1 MKAKNKRFNRMTMLR
16 KSQKK
21 YHRKT
26 KRWKIP
32 GKNLKDLEY
41 QSRLGKIE
49 ERKQSEEN
57 YQRLHKKKFRDQR
70 TQDFSLKGSSCTQ
83 HNK

>member
-26 KRWKIP
+26 EMENTRKK
-32 GKNLKDLEY
+32 LERFRVPI
-41 QSRLGKIE
+41 QVRK
-49 ERKQSEEN
+49 ER
-57 YQRLHKKKFRDQR
+57 RKK
-70 TQDFSLKGSSCTQ
+70 TE
-83 HNK
+83 